1 MNTTRPDLERYRAQC
16 EGKILIPHSLL
27 TTTMA
32 ALLSTEVVR
41 CTGKAVAMVPSQF
54 GASLLELVRA
64 CQPLAVALTAP
75 LFRDLIKAESR
86 IADHFGRVLVLPD
99 HETGQAQIYAAGA
112 YVLDSSA
119 RGLFTITAPD
129 QVPGTIC

>member
-75 LFRDLIKAESR
+75 LFRGLLKAGPK
-86 IADHFGRVLVLPD
+86 IDAHLGHVLVLPD

-119 RGLFTITAPD
+119 RGLFTIKAKP
-129 QVPGTIC
+129 